1 MSTGGPVRDEM
12 YGFVV
17 LNSLVKPRGFGC
29 DCDCLSC
36 SFIKCIQTKELRL
49 SVKVK
54 RVRVLYSDICLCSAI
69 RHVYEILRNVLLA
82 EIKRDRAP
90 LHVQI
95 RSRCCLGERPSP
107 VPYYSDRES
116 S

>member
-17 LNSLVKPRGFGC
+17 LNFLVKPRGFGC

-54 RVRVLYSDICLCSAI
+54 RVRVLYSDICG
-69 RHVYEILRNVLLA
+69 YEILRNVLLA